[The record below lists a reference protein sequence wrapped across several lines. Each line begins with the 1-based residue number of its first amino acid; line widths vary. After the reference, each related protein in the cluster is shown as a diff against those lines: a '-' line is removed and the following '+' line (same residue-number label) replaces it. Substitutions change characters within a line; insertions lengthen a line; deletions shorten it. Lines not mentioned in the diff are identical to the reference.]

1 MSASVGALRVFPFL
15 PSVDFVCFAGF
26 GDDFEV
32 FSIVFSAT
40 FVPAATAFEVAF
52 FAVDFAFAVDFFA
65 AVFATAASNFLEIAA
80 LIPAS
85 ANPFLPA
92 LLTPAGDFIP
102 ESYNFCAVAFPTPG
116 SFIKFSRWSFLD
128 LDTVSPVAPIST
140 LIDEPFS
147 DFPIFLKPK
156 SILNNIMESGLSP
169 TNSTLYAQVRKSGP
183 THGMDNE
190 SLLRGNSHPA
200 VTSTIYLGDIALTL
214 LKVMQGHST
223 PKVVESPKFDEQRW
237 TITTI
242 SGDLNLKI
250 ESYPYWGFGLITSCY
265 LNKITIDG
273 PLAERSRLIFDL
285 VASLP
290 HNPWEFKRKGKFA
303 KISDIKANEKE
314 WRDHIS
320 YAKDDLTELIEFTL
334 QEKGDSHEI
343 EIAKNALADG
353 NAPAVM
359 RALARLEADS
369 IDIEPED
376 VAPDGD
382 ILVIEEDVPFVDL
395 AIEEE

>member
-52 FAVDFAFAVDFFA
+52 FAVDFAFAVVFLA
-65 AVFATAASNFLEIAA
+65 AVFATAASSFLEIAA

-92 LLTPAGDFIP
+92 LLTPVGDFIP
-102 ESYNFCAVAFPTPG
+102 DLYNFSAVAFPTPG

-242 SGDLNLKI
+242 SADLNLKI
-250 ESYPYWGFGLITSCY
+250 ESYPYWGFGLITSC
-265 LNKITIDG
+265 
-273 PLAERSRLIFDL
+273 
-285 VASLP
+285 
-290 HNPWEFKRKGKFA
+290 
-303 KISDIKANEKE
+303 
-314 WRDHIS
+314 
-320 YAKDDLTELIEFTL
+320 
-334 QEKGDSHEI
+334 
-343 EIAKNALADG
+343 
-353 NAPAVM
+353 
-359 RALARLEADS
+359 
-369 IDIEPED
+369 
-376 VAPDGD
+376 
-382 ILVIEEDVPFVDL
+382 
-395 AIEEE
+395 